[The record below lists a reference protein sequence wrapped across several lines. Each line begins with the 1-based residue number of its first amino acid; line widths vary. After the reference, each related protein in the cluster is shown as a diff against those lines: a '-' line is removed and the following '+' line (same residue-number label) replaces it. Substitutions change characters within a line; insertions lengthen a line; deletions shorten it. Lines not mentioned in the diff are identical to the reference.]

1 MAKALGVGGVF
12 FKSEDPEKLGKW
24 YQKWLA
30 VPVEH
35 PYGASFKP
43 EGLPPGGM
51 TVWAPFSGST
61 TYFEPSTRDYMF
73 NLIVDDVEEALS
85 QVAEGGAEI
94 VGEIQDEYDEEEILI
109 TKLGPGLYLVDGSV
123 AIRYINR
130 RYGLALSEEHV
141 NTLAGFLLDKI
152 GSIPEEGDLC
162 EVDGARF
169 TVREV
174 VDRRIE
180 KIEMQVSEEEKK

>member
-1 MAKALGVGGVF
+1 M
-12 FKSEDPEKLGKW
+12 
-24 YQKWLA
+24 
-30 VPVEH
+30 
-35 PYGASFKP
+35 
-43 EGLPPGGM
+43 
-51 TVWAPFSGST
+51 
-61 TYFEPSTRDYMF
+61 
-73 NLIVDDVEEALS
+73 
-85 QVAEGGAEI
+85 
-94 VGEIQDEYDEEEILI
+94 
-109 TKLGPGLYLVDGSV
+109 

>member
-94 VGEIQDEYDEEEILI
+94 VGEIQDEDYGRFGWFVDPEGNKVELWEPRE
-109 TKLGPGLYLVDGSV
+109 GGL
-123 AIRYINR
+123 
-130 RYGLALSEEHV
+130 
-141 NTLAGFLLDKI
+141 
-152 GSIPEEGDLC
+152 
-162 EVDGARF
+162 
-169 TVREV
+169 
-174 VDRRIE
+174 
-180 KIEMQVSEEEKK
+180 